1 MMTHEMICLKRQ
13 ILEEGLKHEKIEA
26 GDVIRSGLITELK
39 RSADVTPDAESG
51 DDFVPYFH
59 MEAKGGDRR

>member
-1 MMTHEMICLKRQ
+1 MMTHEMICLKGQ

-26 GDVIRSGLITELK
+26 GDVIRSGLIAELK
-39 RSADVTPDAESG
+39 RSADVTPDAELG

-59 MEAKGGDRR
+59 MEAKGGNRR

>member
-26 GDVIRSGLITELK
+26 GNVIRSGLITELK